1 MLTFHFLLFVSFISW
16 TGIAIIGKGKNS
28 TEIKIHSQKVLES
41 FNLTIKNFFK
51 LLELLLE
58 ETSDSNKTGTLR
70 EVKANVSMA
79 KKNVI
84 QLFKV
89 EEKENKKR
97 A

>member
-16 TGIAIIGKGKNS
+16 TGIAIISKGKNS
-28 TEIKIHSQKVLES
+28 TEIKIHSKKVLES

-51 LLELLLE
+51 LVELLVE
-58 ETSDSNKTGTLR
+58 ETTDSNKNGTLK
-70 EVKANVSMA
+70 EVKANVSIA
-79 KKNVI
+79 KKSVI

-89 EEKENKKR
+89 EDKENKKT

>member
-16 TGIAIIGKGKNS
+16 TAIAIIGKGKNS
-28 TEIKIHSQKVLES
+28 TEIKIYSQKVLES
-41 FNLTIKNFFK
+41 FNLTFKNFFK

-58 ETSDSNKTGTLR
+58 ETFDSNKNVTLR
-70 EVKANVSMA
+70 EVKANVSIA

-84 QLFKV
+84 QLFNV
-89 EEKENKKR
+89 EDKENKKT

>member
-28 TEIKIHSQKVLES
+28 TEIKIYSQKVLES

-51 LLELLLE
+51 LVELLVE
-58 ETSDSNKTGTLR
+58 ETTDSNKNGTLK
-70 EVKANVSMA
+70 EVKANVSIA

-89 EEKENKKR
+89 ENKENKKT

>member
-41 FNLTIKNFFK
+41 FNLSIKNFFK
-51 LLELLLE
+51 LVELLVE
-58 ETSDSNKTGTLR
+58 ETTDSNKNGTLK
-70 EVKANVSMA
+70 EVKANVSIA

-89 EEKENKKR
+89 ENKENKKT

>member
-1 MLTFHFLLFVSFISW
+1 MLTFHFLLFISFISW

-28 TEIKIHSQKVLES
+28 TEIKIHSLKVLES
-41 FNLTIKNFFK
+41 FNLTIKKFFK

-58 ETSDSNKTGTLR
+58 ETSDSNKYGTLR
-70 EVKANVSMA
+70 EVKSNVSIA

-84 QLFKV
+84 QLFNFEDK
-89 EEKENKKR
+89 KNKKT